1 MSFRLLVANLGRLCV
16 SRFFLFLEFVDF
28 FLKMQPFSHQP
39 GPAWR
44 MSPNSVPTGL
54 SGNSFWGEY
63 VSACAPRCLVILI
76 EEHPSTQKTCKNML
90 ISLKFSSCKFCRLCK
105 KNAKCQDFGSHK
117 NLYVMTLARSHPRV
131 PQPRLF
137 EDRHVTHWLVGGVDP
152 MKCRRWSP
160 LPHPAP
166 HGHPL
171 HGGRRHSAVPRLHG
185 PGGHPLGG
193 PAGEPGRHGPLGA
206 DAAGASPWAW
216 FINPCHRRNQ
226 CRFAFF
232 FRQNDGHV
240 EQTRLSRQPDLLM
253 IYYVLSPTEVWLHF
267 CLLFLIFLILLY
279 VRFDA

>member
-137 EDRHVTHWLVGGVDP
+137 EDRHVTHWLVGGG
-152 MKCRRWSP
+152 S
-160 LPHPAP
+160 
-166 HGHPL
+166 
-171 HGGRRHSAVPRLHG
+171 
-185 PGGHPLGG
+185 
-193 PAGEPGRHGPLGA
+193 
-206 DAAGASPWAW
+206 
-216 FINPCHRRNQ
+216 
-226 CRFAFF
+226 
-232 FRQNDGHV
+232 
-240 EQTRLSRQPDLLM
+240 TR
-253 IYYVLSPTEVWLHF
+253 
-267 CLLFLIFLILLY
+267 
-279 VRFDA
+279 